1 MAANLR
7 NLSDFAYI
15 CSQKNNMNG
24 IYILLT
30 IFLYFGMLLLV
41 ARFTGKNSD
50 NDAFFRGNRRSP
62 WYVVSFGMIG
72 ASLSGVTFVS
82 VPGMVRSTRYDLY
95 ADLYGLFCRLS
106 YYSPCVAAALL

>member
-30 IFLYFGMLLLV
+30 IFLYFGMLWLV
-41 ARFTGKNSD
+41 SPARIPIMMLSF
-50 NDAFFRGNRRSP
+50 
-62 WYVVSFGMIG
+62 VVT
-72 ASLSGVTFVS
+72 AVL
-82 VPGMVRSTRYDLY
+82 PGM
-95 ADLYGLFCRLS
+95 LFLS
-106 YYSPCVAAALL
+106 A

>member
-30 IFLYFGMLLLV
+30 IFLYFGMMLS
-41 ARFTGKNSD
+41 F
-50 NDAFFRGNRRSP
+50 
-62 WYVVSFGMIG
+62 VVT
-72 ASLSGVTFVS
+72 AVL
-82 VPGMVRSTRYDLY
+82 PGM
-95 ADLYGLFCRLS
+95 LFLS
-106 YYSPCVAAALL
+106 A

>member
-41 ARFTGKNSD
+41 ARFTRIPIMMLS
-50 NDAFFRGNRRSP
+50 F
-62 WYVVSFGMIG
+62 VVT
-72 ASLSGVTFVS
+72 AVL
-82 VPGMVRSTRYDLY
+82 PGM
-95 ADLYGLFCRLS
+95 LFLS
-106 YYSPCVAAALL
+106 A

>member
-41 ARFTGKNSD
+41 APFPRQE
-50 NDAFFRGNRRSP
+50 FR
-62 WYVVSFGMIG
+62 
-72 ASLSGVTFVS
+72 
-82 VPGMVRSTRYDLY
+82 
-95 ADLYGLFCRLS
+95 
-106 YYSPCVAAALL
+106 

>member
-41 ARFTGKNSD
+41 ARFTGKNSITMLS
-50 NDAFFRGNRRSP
+50 F
-62 WYVVSFGMIG
+62 VVT
-72 ASLSGVTFVS
+72 AVL
-82 VPGMVRSTRYDLY
+82 PGM
-95 ADLYGLFCRLS
+95 LFLS
-106 YYSPCVAAALL
+106 A

>member
-41 ARFTGKNSD
+41 ARFTG
-50 NDAFFRGNRRSP
+50 
-62 WYVVSFGMIG
+62 
-72 ASLSGVTFVS
+72 
-82 VPGMVRSTRYDLY
+82 
-95 ADLYGLFCRLS
+95 
-106 YYSPCVAAALL
+106 

>member
-50 NDAFFRGNRRSP
+50 NDAF
-62 WYVVSFGMIG
+62 
-72 ASLSGVTFVS
+72 
-82 VPGMVRSTRYDLY
+82 
-95 ADLYGLFCRLS
+95 
-106 YYSPCVAAALL
+106 

>member
-41 ARFTGKNSD
+41 APARIPITMLSF
-50 NDAFFRGNRRSP
+50 
-62 WYVVSFGMIG
+62 VVT
-72 ASLSGVTFVS
+72 AVL
-82 VPGMVRSTRYDLY
+82 PGM
-95 ADLYGLFCRLS
+95 LFLS
-106 YYSPCVAAALL
+106 A

>member
-41 ARFTGKNSD
+41 SPARIPITMLSF
-50 NDAFFRGNRRSP
+50 
-62 WYVVSFGMIG
+62 VVT
-72 ASLSGVTFVS
+72 AVL
-82 VPGMVRSTRYDLY
+82 PGM
-95 ADLYGLFCRLS
+95 LFLS
-106 YYSPCVAAALL
+106 A

>member
-41 ARFTGKNSD
+41 ALSF
-50 NDAFFRGNRRSP
+50 
-62 WYVVSFGMIG
+62 VVT
-72 ASLSGVTFVS
+72 AVL
-82 VPGMVRSTRYDLY
+82 PGM
-95 ADLYGLFCRLS
+95 LFLS
-106 YYSPCVAAALL
+106 A